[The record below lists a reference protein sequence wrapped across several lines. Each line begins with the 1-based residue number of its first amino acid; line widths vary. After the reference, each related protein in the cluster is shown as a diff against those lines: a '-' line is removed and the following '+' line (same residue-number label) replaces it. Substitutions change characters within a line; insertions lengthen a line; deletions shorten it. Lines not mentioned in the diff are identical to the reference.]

1 MKVLIRATGTNK
13 STWRLVTAS
22 TLTNGQNITL
32 TDGTKLTVAMV
43 LTIYPDNYPDA
54 IPVDGTV
61 A

>member
-1 MKVLIRATGTNK
+1 MKILIRASDKT
-13 STWRLVTAS
+13 TWRLETAS

-43 LTIYPDNYPDA
+43 VYTYPDSYPSA
-54 IPVDGTV
+54 IPIDGTV